1 MPASFRPLLS
11 LAIAGML
18 LLSAAGAHAQA
29 GAPTSSSSGTSTNTG
44 GAPSTRPYWRAE
56 LAGGIYMAALGSIT
70 SIAIHDYLVDGV
82 IQVTEVTVETSGSA
96 LARFYAMT
104 RLNIPTPGG
113 VGQSTIEEGMK
124 QLERL
129 GETATGSSGSSAP
142 WRQVIKNYPLTTH
155 ARTIEFRL
163 GSKTDCQAL
172 FDSIDAAWRKNETRI
187 FRLK

>member
-1 MPASFRPLLS
+1 MRIALRSLIPLL
-11 LAIAGML
+11 LALAGML
-18 LLSAAGAHAQA
+18 PAPEAAAQA
-29 GAPTSSSSGTSTNTG
+29 GAPAPRSSGSSTNAP
-44 GAPSTRPYWRAE
+44 GAPSLRPYWRAE
-56 LAGGIYMAALGSIT
+56 VSGGVYMAPLAGIS
-70 SIAIHDYLVDGV
+70 SFAIHDYLVDGI
-82 IQVTEVTVETSGSA
+82 IQVTEVTVETTGSA

-104 RLNIPTPGG
+104 RLNVPTPGG

-142 WRQVIKNYPLTTH
+142 WRQVIKNYPMTTH

-172 FDSIDAAWRKNETRI
+172 FDSLDAAWRKNETRI